1 MPALIADATPLMNTA
16 GTSPNFTG
24 IAVGT
29 AYDLRQMCKTFTFM
43 KTIVAGG
50 GFSALSVTFEGS
62 LDNVNWYTLG
72 TDATTAAGVTF
83 VVDKPARYVRA
94 NVTAFTGGTSVAAM
108 VGACI

>member
-1 MPALIADATPLMNTA
+1 MPALIADATPLMTTGGSAAFTSAVA
-16 GTSPNFTG
+16 G
-24 IAVGT
+24 A

-43 KTIVAGG
+43 KTTVQGG

-62 LDNVNWYTLG
+62 LDGTNWYTLA
-72 TDATTAAGVTF
+72 TDATTANGVTF

-94 NVTAFTGGTSVAAM
+94 NVTTFTGGTSVSAM